1 MKLIFASVRVHVNF
15 LTWQLWFV
23 WPLWG
28 VLLCEPA
35 FTEHLPSAKDYHKN
49 IKPLPDVVVHT
60 RNPTAR
66 KQVLRQKEQRKSDV
80 SLSHLTSA
88 RSGRNIVR
96 YVSISKM
103 KLLFWWNYPT
113 VPPSFYK
120 RAEKEL
126 SPWFSTCG
134 SWPLWNHWETQVC
147 LAIHKVAKL

>member
-1 MKLIFASVRVHVNF
+1 MSAVKLIFSSVRVHVNF
-15 LTWQLWFV
+15 LTCHVWFV

-28 VLLCEPA
+28 ILLCELVLLSIFQVLRTTTRISNLCQMWWCTPA
-35 FTEHLPSAKDYHKN
+35 IPA
-49 IKPLPDVVVHT
+49 
-60 RNPTAR
+60 AR

-96 YVSISKM
+96 SVSVSKM

-113 VPPSFYK
+113 VPPYFYK

-126 SPWFSTCG
+126 SPWFSTFG
-134 SWPLWNHWETQVC
+134 TIGKHRFALLFIKSRNY
-147 LAIHKVAKL
+147 K